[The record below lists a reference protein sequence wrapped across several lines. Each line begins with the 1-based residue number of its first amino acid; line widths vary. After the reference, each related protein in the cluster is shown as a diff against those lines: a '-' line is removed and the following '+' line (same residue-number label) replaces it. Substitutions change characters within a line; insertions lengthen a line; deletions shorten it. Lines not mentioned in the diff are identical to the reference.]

1 MQVVWLGIAGF
12 VLAIA
17 FFDRKRLIQRESRE
31 VIFIISFALFAGAVF
46 VPIFTLGEPVLF
58 PSLMN
63 PLVSL
68 GLFLVMRKLFVRWKK
83 REPLDTFN
91 NWRRGLAADRL
102 FNILYFSLGT
112 LLMGLLWFSASLTGY
127 RWY

>member
-1 MQVVWLGIAGF
+1 MITL
-12 VLAIA
+12 A
-17 FFDRKRLIQRESRE
+17 FFVAAI
-31 VIFIISFALFAGAVF
+31 V
-46 VPIFTLGEPVLF
+46 VPILKPGETVLF

-68 GLFLVMRKLFVRWKK
+68 GLFLFMRKLFLRWKE
-83 REPLDTFN
+83 REPLDTFL
-91 NWRRGLAADRL
+91 NWQRGLAAERL

-112 LLMGLLWFSASLTGY
+112 VLMGLLWFSASLTGY